1 MPYVNIQLL
10 KGVDKSQKADLV
22 ERVTAALVDVLGKKP
37 EHIHI
42 VLQEIDVDDW
52 GYAGQLTSDWIQ
64 SDEGHPS

>member
-1 MPYVNIQLL
+1 MPYVNMQLL

-42 VLQEIDVDDW
+42 VIQEIDADDW

-64 SDEGHPS
+64 NDEGHPS